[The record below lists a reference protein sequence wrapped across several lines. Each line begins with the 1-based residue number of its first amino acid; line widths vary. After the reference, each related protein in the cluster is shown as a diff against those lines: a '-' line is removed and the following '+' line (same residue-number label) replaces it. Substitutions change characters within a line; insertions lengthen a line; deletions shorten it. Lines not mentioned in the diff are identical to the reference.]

1 MNNLNQK
8 SMLARLLSKEN
19 IEVRQGNYPTAWFD
33 VENRVLGLPYFKDE
47 VSKDEVDLFVGH
59 EVGHALYTPAEGW
72 HDSAT
77 EIPNVPRSVINIVE
91 DIRIEKKVLREYP
104 GLVAAFKRG
113 YKSLLNRDFFGIKDV
128 DVNTLNFLDRL
139 NLHSKSRGLVPVDF
153 FEDEIPYLEEA
164 MRVESWED
172 VVTICTKIADWMN
185 LNNEQE
191 DQESQQ
197 SQTEQTS
204 GQDDDNA
211 GESQTNELPQI
222 QNSEESEEENE
233 GASAEQTD
241 DQGDSDDSE
250 QQGAG
255 TEENA
260 QSNDDSEQQVDQGQK
275 SDSDDKSKNWTAPKQ
290 VSVD

>member
-77 EIPNVPRSVINIVE
+77 DIPNVPRSVINIVE

-172 VVTICTKIADWMN
+172 VVTVCTKIADWMD

-222 QNSEESEEENE
+222 QNSEESDEI
-233 GASAEQTD
+233 GRAH
-241 DQGDSDDSE
+241 
-250 QQGAG
+250 
-255 TEENA
+255 
-260 QSNDDSEQQVDQGQK
+260 V
-275 SDSDDKSKNWTAPKQ
+275 
-290 VSVD
+290 